1 MIAVRVWI
9 PLTEG
14 GYGDGAGGHHATSL
28 DDNGGNG
35 FGDSWEGIDGDGTGF
50 GPVRGSRVVDND
62 VD

>member
-14 GYGDGAGGHHATSL
+14 GYGDGAGGHHHFVG
-28 DDNGGNG
+28 NGGNG

-50 GPVRGSRVVDND
+50 GLARGSRVVDND

>member
-14 GYGDGAGGHHATSL
+14 DYGDGAGGHHHHFVGS
-28 DDNGGNG
+28 GGNG

-50 GPVRGSRVVDND
+50 GLARGSRVVDND

>member
-14 GYGDGAGGHHATSL
+14 GYGDGAGGHHHFVGS
-28 DDNGGNG
+28 GGNG

-50 GPVRGSRVVDND
+50 GLVRGSRVVDND